1 MPARWLLAIGLLAFA
16 ALPGC
21 TLHLPDEPF
30 KERYLASM
38 QSQCLGRLFASRDS
52 IGPSYCNCKADR
64 FRAAFSP
71 VELAL
76 ISLSATVRAQARN
89 ITRNCA
95 AVAMM
100 EGSYDSL
107 MRAIQ
112 RKSTLAATAYLTPNF
127 VSTDIQGRRRNAD
140 EMLADLYA
148 HSGAVSAT
156 TTVDAVRES
165 GRRVTVDRT
174 TRELGENMRSG
185 RSHHSVIATTFV
197 DTWLD
202 ADGALLLDKSQERN
216 VNSYVDG
223 KLVSR
228 VIARKGT

>member
-1 MPARWLLAIGLLAFA
+1 MFGK
-16 ALPGC
+16 
-21 TLHLPDEPF
+21 T
-30 KERYLASM
+30 
-38 QSQCLGRLFASRDS
+38 FASRDS

-89 ITRNCA
+89 ITKNCA

-127 VSTDIQGRRRNAD
+127 ASTDIQGRRRNAD
-140 EMLADLYA
+140 EMLAELYA

-174 TRELGENMRSG
+174 TREPGQIIHNG
-185 RSHHSVIATTFV
+185 RSHHSVTATAFV
-197 DTWLD
+197 DTWID
-202 ADGALLLDKSQERN
+202 ADGALLLDKSQERS
-216 VNSYVDG
+216 VDSYLDG
-223 KLVSR
+223 KLISR
-228 VIARKGT
+228 VVARKGT